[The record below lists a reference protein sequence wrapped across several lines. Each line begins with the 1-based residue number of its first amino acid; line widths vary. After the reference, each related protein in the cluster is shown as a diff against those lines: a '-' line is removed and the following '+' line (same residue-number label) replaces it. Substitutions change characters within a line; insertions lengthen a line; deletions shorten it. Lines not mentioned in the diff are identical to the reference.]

1 MRWLRLV
8 PSLKS
13 DGSFSASAMERN
25 MYQIETKVRYSE
37 CGEDGKL
44 KLASLIN
51 HFQDASSEQSE
62 MLGLGVS
69 YLKEKRRAWILG
81 SWQIVVHRMPKA
93 HEEIVVETWSTG
105 IRGMLGPRNFR
116 MKKKDGEL
124 LAYADTLWVYM
135 DVDKQRPAKA
145 EQMEIDAYGEESALE
160 MPCKERKI
168 KLSENVDKVLRMP
181 VRRYHIDTNGH
192 VNNGQYVQMAMEAV
206 DAGFCIS
213 QVRVEYKQSAVYG
226 DTIIVKKTEES
237 NRILLV
243 LCNESEEVYAVMEL
257 TGEKL

>member
-1 MRWLRLV
+1 
-8 PSLKS
+8 
-13 DGSFSASAMERN
+13 
-25 MYQIETKVRYSE
+25 MYQIETRVRYSE

-44 KLASLIN
+44 KPASLIN

-81 SWQIVVHRMPKA
+81 SWQIVIHRMPKA

-116 MKKKDGEL
+116 MRKKDGEV

-135 DVDKQRPAKA
+135 DVDKHRPAKPDR
-145 EQMEIDAYGEESALE
+145 EEIDAYGEEPALE

-168 KLSENVDKVLRMP
+168 KIPDEMISFDRMP

-206 DAGFCIS
+206 DTGFSIS
-213 QVRVEYKQSAVYG
+213 QIRVEYKQSAVYG
-226 DTIIVKKTEES
+226 DTILIKKTEEA
-237 NRILLV
+237 NRIVVV
-243 LCNESEEVYAVMEL
+243 LCNEEEEPYAIVEL
-257 TGEKL
+257 TGEKR